1 MASKRTLM
9 GPSLHTGPLTEPQH
23 LFLSKVLTGSGAGA
37 ANPTPDFHTSGAS
50 RLPIAGGPLE
60 APRPSA
66 SSLPESKH
74 KEPRVGKG
82 SGEGSVGYPIK
93 TNPGPKTRL
102 EGTNVPLE
110 IQLRTPQLGIL
121 LCLAATLGMALAA
134 GLCYLHTQ
142 YCHKQTE
149 VSFSEPAADA
159 VARSDSGETV
169 HVRKTGENSFV
180 LVQVEYN

>member
-1 MASKRTLM
+1 
-9 GPSLHTGPLTEPQH
+9 
-23 LFLSKVLTGSGAGA
+23 
-37 ANPTPDFHTSGAS
+37 
-50 RLPIAGGPLE
+50 
-60 APRPSA
+60 
-66 SSLPESKH
+66 
-74 KEPRVGKG
+74 
-82 SGEGSVGYPIK
+82 
-93 TNPGPKTRL
+93 
-102 EGTNVPLE
+102 LE